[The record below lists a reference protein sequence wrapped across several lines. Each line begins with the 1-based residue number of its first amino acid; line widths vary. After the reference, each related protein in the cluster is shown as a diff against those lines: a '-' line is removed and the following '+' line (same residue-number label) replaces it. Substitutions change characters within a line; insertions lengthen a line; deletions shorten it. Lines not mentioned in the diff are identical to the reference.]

1 VIGNPFGLVVG
12 VTRSVE
18 DLFYEPF
25 QGAVE
30 GPSEFAEGLVI
41 GVRSVFSGVVGGAA
55 GTVSRITGALGKGIA
70 SLTFDSEFQRKRRD
84 AIKKRGKQN
93 FGESLARSSKGLAM
107 GIFEGVTGVAMKP
120 IEGAKQE
127 GVGGFF
133 KGMGKGVVGLVARPT
148 GGIVDF
154 ASGTFDSVKRVTET
168 SQEIGKKRPARF
180 LKSDGI
186 TRPYNLFEAEGWKF
200 LRDLEKGKYS
210 ESDTYVTHEE
220 IPSDNRNK
228 EVFLV
233 TNKRILVMNYQTV
246 LGSWM

>member
-1 VIGNPFGLVVG
+1 MKCKSI
-12 VTRSVE
+12 
-18 DLFYEPF
+18 
-25 QGAVE
+25 
-30 GPSEFAEGLVI
+30 
-41 GVRSVFSGVVGGAA
+41 
-55 GTVSRITGALGKGIA
+55 SRIF
-70 SLTFDSEFQRKRRD
+70 SLK
-84 AIKKRGKQN
+84 
-93 FGESLARSSKGLAM
+93 
-107 GIFEGVTGVAMKP
+107 
-120 IEGAKQE
+120 
-127 GVGGFF
+127 FF
-133 KGMGKGVVGLVARPT
+133 A

-220 IPSDNRNK
+220 IPSDNRHK

-246 LGSWM
+246 LGSWSIDWQYLITDITGPPTCVSLHMISYG

>member
-1 VIGNPFGLVVG
+1 MKIIIFNSTKKNYCCLSKCEIQFYVVFFSAKTIFCCFQIHKKIFRGN
-12 VTRSVE
+12 
-18 DLFYEPF
+18 
-25 QGAVE
+25 
-30 GPSEFAEGLVI
+30 EFNTFI
-41 GVRSVFSGVVGGAA
+41 IF
-55 GTVSRITGALGKGIA
+55 IGKGIA

-220 IPSDNRNK
+220 IPSERK

-233 TNKRILVMNYQTV
+233 TNRRILVMNYQNA
-246 LGSWM
+246 LRFIHA

>member
-1 VIGNPFGLVVG
+1 MLLIIL
-12 VTRSVE
+12 
-18 DLFYEPF
+18 
-25 QGAVE
+25 
-30 GPSEFAEGLVI
+30 
-41 GVRSVFSGVVGGAA
+41 
-55 GTVSRITGALGKGIA
+55 
-70 SLTFDSEFQRKRRD
+70 
-84 AIKKRGKQN
+84 
-93 FGESLARSSKGLAM
+93 
-107 GIFEGVTGVAMKP
+107 
-120 IEGAKQE
+120 
-127 GVGGFF
+127 
-133 KGMGKGVVGLVARPT
+133 

-220 IPSDNRNK
+220 IPSERK

-233 TNKRILVMNYQTV
+233 TNRRILVMNYQNV
-246 LGSWM
+246 LGSWSIDWQYEYKDITGPPACVRNCFEFQIEFQIEL

>member
-1 VIGNPFGLVVG
+1 MRCKSI
-12 VTRSVE
+12 
-18 DLFYEPF
+18 
-25 QGAVE
+25 
-30 GPSEFAEGLVI
+30 
-41 GVRSVFSGVVGGAA
+41 
-55 GTVSRITGALGKGIA
+55 SRIF
-70 SLTFDSEFQRKRRD
+70 S
-84 AIKKRGKQN
+84 
-93 FGESLARSSKGLAM
+93 
-107 GIFEGVTGVAMKP
+107 
-120 IEGAKQE
+120 
-127 GVGGFF
+127 
-133 KGMGKGVVGLVARPT
+133 

-220 IPSDNRNK
+220 IPSDNRHK

-246 LGSWM
+246 LGSWSIDWQYLITDITGPPTCVSFTYDLFWIAHPTMYLVGCVIQKRLPILFTDQLFVCFLKM